1 MELKNIILDRKDGIA
16 TLKLNRPDMLN
27 ALNHSIWFDLDVA
40 LDEVQNDSG
49 IKVLLL
55 TGEGKAFSTGDDPTD
70 FKELNSADIRRYLAD
85 QQQVFR
91 RILRFEKPTIA
102 VINGYALGSGCEL
115 SLTCDIRIAAD
126 EAQIGLPEARRISTL
141 KGGASRTIQ
150 ALIGPG
156 KAFELLYTGDYI
168 SGREAQQIGLVNR
181 SVPLPDLM
189 TEALALA
196 AKIAANP
203 TDSLKAIKSAQ
214 LMAQEPI
221 SLDALLDYEVEARLV
236 CIAAQKSVQASADFE
251 DRKK

>member
-16 TLKLNRPDMLN
+16 TLRLNRPDMLN

-40 LDEVQNDSG
+40 LDEVQNDSE
-49 IKVLLL
+49 IKVLLI
-55 TGEGKAFSTGDDPTD
+55 TGEGKAFSTGNEPADHKGLNPDD
-70 FKELNSADIRRYLAD
+70 FRRYLAD

-91 RILRFEKPTIA
+91 RIVRFEKPTIA

-126 EAQIGLPEARRISTL
+126 EAQIGFPEARMISTL
-141 KGGASRTIQ
+141 KGGTSRIIQ

-156 KAFELLYTGDYI
+156 KAFELLYTGDYV

-189 TEALALA
+189 TEALSLA

-203 TDSLKAIKSAQ
+203 PDSLTAIKRAQ

-221 SLDALLDYEVEARLV
+221 SLDALLDYEIEARLV
-236 CIAAQKSVQASADFE
+236 CIAAQKDVEAPADFE
-251 DRKK
+251 NRKK